1 MKPEYMKNLPKAPEG
16 MSLADALRIAC
27 LAWDIPVPLDAGEKE
42 EDTYE
47 KEAFDENGRPRY
59 ILCDE
64 IWEILAEAGHGCE
77 IIVHK
82 ENPETLYYDDFA
94 SQINNVHFM
103 NHLSEMMDEG
113 YTITVNGTDIFDL
126 Y

>member
-1 MKPEYMKNLPKAPEG
+1 MKPEANLPKVPEG
-16 MSLADALRIAC
+16 MSLFDALKLAC
-27 LAWDIPVPLDAGEKE
+27 LALGTPVEE
-42 EDTYE
+42 EDDGFPE
-47 KEAFDENGRPRY
+47 QFDENGRPLH

-64 IWEILAEAGHGCE
+64 IWDILAEVGHGCE
-77 IIVHK
+77 IIIHK

-94 SQINNVHFM
+94 SQIDNVHFM
-103 NHLSEMMDEG
+103 NHLSEAMDNG

>member
-1 MKPEYMKNLPKAPEG
+1 MKPETEMNLPKAPDG
-16 MSLADALRIAC
+16 MSLSDALRIAF
-27 LAWDIPVPLDAGEKE
+27 LAWNIPVPSEEEE
-42 EDTYE
+42 EDAYE

-64 IWEILAEAGHGCE
+64 IWDILAEAGHGCE
-77 IIVHK
+77 IFIHK

-94 SQINNVHFM
+94 SQIDNVHFM
-103 NHLSEMMDEG
+103 NHLSEAMDNG